1 MSISKIKE
9 VLKLFGFYYFSFF
22 LVAVALLVLN
32 ALLFHFVF
40 GIEFYPLRSLVQFIL
55 FLPFLVAVMAIGFDV
70 WEGKL
75 NEETHDR

>member
-1 MSISKIKE
+1 MSSSKIKKN
-9 VLKLFGFYYFSFF
+9 LKLFGFYYFRFF

-32 ALLFHFVF
+32 ALLFHFVL
-40 GIEFYPLRSLVQFIL
+40 GIEFYSLRSLVQFIL
-55 FLPFLVAVMAIGFDV
+55 LLPLLVGVMAIGFDA